1 MRLTKS
7 RHGGSIGF
15 NMTPMIDIVF
25 LLIIFFMTVS
35 QITRTVDIP
44 LELPRV
50 LQGSEKSRPSSLTI
64 NLNAKGEIIVASK
77 KMSVQNVVAAIRKK
91 LEQKNNDP
99 NLIKI
104 QLRCDRKC
112 ESRFVN
118 RLVEKLSALGFTQIQ
133 TAVSDH

>member
-1 MRLTKS
+1 MRLARS
-7 RHGGSIGF
+7 RPNSSIAF

-50 LQGSEKSRPSSLTI
+50 AEGSSRSQPSAITI
-64 NLNAKGEIIVASK
+64 NLNAKGEIIVAGK
-77 KMSVQNVVAAIRKK
+77 RMSIQNVIAAIKK
-91 LEQKNNDP
+91 TLEQQNNDP
-99 NLIKI
+99 NQIKI

-118 RLVEKLSALGFTQIQ
+118 RLVERLAALGFTHIR
-133 TAVSDH
+133 TAVAD